1 MYNYVDI
8 TSERGIMLFCGFND
22 NKYKNSKTA
31 ALIGVIFSPPAAL
44 IIGISLISLLCRAIL
59 SIDFPASGI
68 AAAGSSLA
76 AVPIFIFLW
85 GKAEK
90 AAKRFLEHIAQNKN
104 RY

>member
-1 MYNYVDI
+1 MSI
-8 TSERGIMLFCGFND
+8 LLPKGCIMLFCGFNYK
-22 NKYKNSKTA
+22 KYRNSKTA
-31 ALIGVIFSPPAAL
+31 ALIGVILSPPAAL
-44 IIGISLISLLCRAIL
+44 IIGISLISLLCRVIL

-68 AAAGSSLA
+68 TAAICSIA

-90 AAKRFLEHIAQNKN
+90 AAKHLLEHIAQNKN